1 MLSYVIAIPEFNKLT
16 NFSFDSRIKKKT
28 LKNLARKNETKDAL
42 NLGDKIQ
49 KTLKIISLIKVTLK
63 MMQHKIIEYFS

>member
-1 MLSYVIAIPEFNKLT
+1 M
-16 NFSFDSRIKKKT
+16 KKKT
-28 LKNLARKNETKDAL
+28 LKNRARKNETKDAL